1 MAKYGKYLLRAM
13 ISMLSCA
20 LLEGCQAPKVPD
32 GGEDGTKPAAK
43 TVEDGGDE
51 SGVDDTTDGT
61 ETTKDTEETTMS
73 DEIGK
78 KPQEDGLY
86 LWIDPS
92 AKGKVIGN
100 KVSDMNVWMHT
111 TWSNPLHEGYM
122 AVVYPFV
129 ETIQFMTAT
138 GGDYNRDLFV
148 DPYNTEVLDDYN
160 FAPLIVS
167 CRNVVDQ
174 GIKPM
179 IKTGNIP
186 RKYSSVSTTGL
197 FGVNVY
203 PPDDYG
209 VYYNYIQ
216 AMTQALVDEF
226 GMEEVRSWRWGCFTE
241 YENGDWFQG
250 TCEDYCKIYDY
261 TTAAIQSVL
270 GFDIKIGAHSMT
282 VTEGIWDERE
292 FIDHCINGINYCT
305 GEQGTRLTYIAVS
318 YYESSMSSMTAK
330 TDRLAKAVDV
340 VRNQVNSSID
350 VALASGITRKH
361 LDQLGVTSIYYGVD
375 EGRIHSESP
384 GRDAAELVCR
394 IVGHTKQGAYDA
406 MLLNLMVE
414 EDIDYFSAWGY
425 HTDKYYGLPTV
436 SYHVANE
443 FYKMVGTTQVESA
456 LKRYAGG
463 GAGSTSKYWD
473 ALTSADEEGNIYV
486 MAYAFGETTLQES
499 DKQLCVI
506 TDLDCQKAR
515 VTVSYIN
522 DDANFFDEWME
533 VCAENGLGQN
543 DFSWSPDGTQLPQ
556 RLVTDHARQVYSENL
571 TEGKNLTECSKL
583 ESKTVEVDV
592 IDGQLNF
599 HTELDLN
606 TVVFL
611 KIEPIEG

>member
-1 MAKYGKYLLRAM
+1 MLKYGKYLHRAV
-13 ISMLSCA
+13 IFMLSCA
-20 LLEGCQAPKVPD
+20 LLAGCQAPKVPD
-32 GGEDGTKPAAK
+32 GGDDGTKPAAT
-43 TVEDGGDE
+43 TVEDGGGE
-51 SGVDDTTDGT
+51 SGTADTADGT

-73 DEIGK
+73 NEMGK
-78 KPQEDGLY
+78 TPQEDGLY

-122 AVVYPFV
+122 AEVYPFV
-129 ETIQFMTAT
+129 ETMQFMTAT

-160 FAPLIVS
+160 FAPLIKS

-209 VYYNYIQ
+209 VYYNYIK
-216 AMTQALVDEF
+216 ALTQALVDEF
-226 GMEEVRSWRWGCFTE
+226 GMEEVKSWRWGCFTE

-318 YYESSMSSMTAK
+318 YYESSMSSMIAK
-330 TDRLAKAVDV
+330 TDRLAKAVDI

-350 VALASGITRKH
+350 VALASGITRAH

-384 GRDAAELVCR
+384 GRDAAELISR

-414 EDIDYFSAWGY
+414 EDIDYFSAWEY

-443 FYKMVGTTQVESA
+443 FYKMVGTTQVEST

-463 GAGSTSKYWD
+463 GARSTSKFWD
-473 ALTSADEEGNIYV
+473 ALTSADEDGSLYV
-486 MAYAFGETTLQES
+486 MAYAFGEFKFLES
-499 DKQLCVI
+499 DKNFHIQ

-543 DFSWSPDGTQLPQ
+543 DFSWSPDGTQLPE

-571 TEGKNLTECSKL
+571 TAGKNFAECARLKS
-583 ESKTVEVDV
+583 ESFEVDV
-592 IDGQLNF
+592 IDGK
-599 HTELDLN
+599 LDFATVLDQN

-611 KIEPIEG
+611 KIEPIE